1 MDSLGSDLSLSEKV
15 VVFVTLNL
23 VIIWSKWLPDI
34 VWIECILRGALF
46 LSASVS
52 LSQDLTTGHV
62 ILFEHF
68 NSENVID
75 LNIMGRDTI
84 VKEVGWEHHVVTS
97 IPELRLILLIEGK
110 YIAMSNETES
120 SEDN

>member
-1 MDSLGSDLSLSEKV
+1 MSDLSLSEKV

-34 VWIECILRGALF
+34 VRVECILRGTLF
-46 LSASVS
+46 LSACVS

-68 NSENVID
+68 NGEDVID
-75 LNIMGRDTI
+75 LDVMGGDAV
-84 VKEVGWEHHVVTS
+84 VKEVGREHHVVTS
-97 IPELRLILLIEGK
+97 IPELRLILLVEGK
-110 YIAMSNETES
+110 HIALSDEAES